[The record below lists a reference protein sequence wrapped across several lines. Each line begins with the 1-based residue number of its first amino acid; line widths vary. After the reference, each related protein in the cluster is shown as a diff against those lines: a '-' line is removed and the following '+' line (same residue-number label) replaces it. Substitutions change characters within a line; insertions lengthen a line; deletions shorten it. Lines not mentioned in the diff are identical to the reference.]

1 VSGTDSHARKPLV
14 HLPAS
19 SGKSKDEDDGHV
31 TGHVF
36 EVTNLAFA
44 FTRNLRFKAVYLELA
59 AGIWDSGQF
68 ARVSLSEFSPFT
80 ASLYYTITS
89 QVVKKRDKRRKFRNC
104 KRGNFA

>member
-1 VSGTDSHARKPLV
+1 
-14 HLPAS
+14 
-19 SGKSKDEDDGHV
+19 V

-80 ASLYYTITS
+80 ASLYYTITGKIL
-89 QVVKKRDKRRKFRNC
+89 KKRDNGANSETANAAILLKLARQLQGKVL
-104 KRGNFA
+104 